1 MSKAPITKVP
11 SPVGGGGLGWGR
23 LYRTAMDALY
33 RFCVIVAGGALVLIS
48 AVIPWGVFT
57 RYVLN
62 SAASWPEPMAILL
75 TIVLTF
81 FGAAACYR
89 AGTHMSVSVLVRV
102 MPLPLR
108 RVIEPFAEGLVALVG
123 LFMVIWGARLVDA
136 TWHQS
141 IAEFPSLSVGL
152 TYLPIPVG
160 WRHNAAVR
168 CRAPADRAPAAGRRT
183 DAALRRVHS
192 RPMEILIVVGTLL
205 VCFALGV
212 PIAYALG
219 LGALAGAYWIGI
231 PLEAVMLQVS
241 SGVSKFAMLTIPF
254 FVLAGAIM
262 AEGGMARRLVAF
274 ANVLV
279 GLVRVRGG
287 LSAVNVLATTFLSGI
302 SGSAVADTSAIGSV
316 MIPQMER
323 TGYPRVFATN
333 VTISASVQA
342 LLVPPSH
349 NAVIYSLAT
358 GGTISIIS
366 LFMAGVMPG
375 LLLGASLVVLCL
387 VIAYRNGHPRGET
400 VPLRE
405 AAKIAIDALWGLVT
419 LAIIL
424 GGILGGIFTAIEA
437 GAVACIWAFFVTMF
451 IYRDYRWRDL
461 PELIHRTMRTV
472 AMVMTLIAFA
482 SSVGYVM
489 ALMQVPARVTAL
501 LLTLSSDKNVILF
514 LINILLLVLGCL
526 LDMAPSILIVTP
538 ILLPV
543 VMKFGVDP
551 VHFGMIML
559 LNLGIGLCHPPV
571 GAILFVGCAVGRV
584 TIEQVVREIW
594 PFYGVMFFVLMLVTY
609 IPSVSLWLPRI
620 LGL

>member
-1 MSKAPITKVP
+1 
-11 SPVGGGGLGWGR
+11 
-23 LYRTAMDALY
+23 
-33 RFCVIVAGGALVLIS
+33 
-48 AVIPWGVFT
+48 
-57 RYVLN
+57 
-62 SAASWPEPMAILL
+62 
-75 TIVLTF
+75 
-81 FGAAACYR
+81 
-89 AGTHMSVSVLVRV
+89 
-102 MPLPLR
+102 
-108 RVIEPFAEGLVALVG
+108 
-123 LFMVIWGARLVDA
+123 
-136 TWHQS
+136 
-141 IAEFPSLSVGL
+141 
-152 TYLPIPVG
+152 
-160 WRHNAAVR
+160 
-168 CRAPADRAPAAGRRT
+168 
-183 DAALRRVHS
+183 
-192 RPMEILIVVGTLL
+192 MEILIVIASLF

-219 LGALAGAYWIGI
+219 LAALAGAYWIGI

-279 GLVRVRGG
+279 GMVRVRGG

-316 MIPQMER
+316 MIPQMEK

-366 LFMAGVMPG
+366 LFMAGVTPG

-387 VIAYRNGHPRGET
+387 VLAYRHGHPRGET

-405 AAKIAIDALWGLVT
+405 AVKIAIDALWGLVT

-424 GGILGGIFTAIEA
+424 GGILGGVFTAIEA
-437 GAVACIWAFFVTMF
+437 GAVACLWAFFVTMF
-451 IYRDYRWRDL
+451 IYRDYRWREL
-461 PELIHRTMRTV
+461 PQLVHRTMRTV

-482 SSVGYVM
+482 ASVGYVM
-489 ALMQVPARVTAL
+489 ALMQVPARVMAM
-501 LLTLSSDKNVILF
+501 LLTLSSDKNVILL
-514 LINILLLVLGCL
+514 LINVLLLVLGCL
-526 LDMAPSILIVTP
+526 LDMAPSILICTP

-543 VMKFGVDP
+543 VVKFGVDP

-594 PFYGVMFFVLMLVTY
+594 PFYAVMFLVLMLVTY
-609 IPSVSLWLPRI
+609 IPSISLWLPR
-620 LGL
+620 LLSL

>member
-1 MSKAPITKVP
+1 
-11 SPVGGGGLGWGR
+11 
-23 LYRTAMDALY
+23 
-33 RFCVIVAGGALVLIS
+33 
-48 AVIPWGVFT
+48 
-57 RYVLN
+57 
-62 SAASWPEPMAILL
+62 
-75 TIVLTF
+75 
-81 FGAAACYR
+81 
-89 AGTHMSVSVLVRV
+89 
-102 MPLPLR
+102 
-108 RVIEPFAEGLVALVG
+108 
-123 LFMVIWGARLVDA
+123 
-136 TWHQS
+136 
-141 IAEFPSLSVGL
+141 
-152 TYLPIPVG
+152 
-160 WRHNAAVR
+160 
-168 CRAPADRAPAAGRRT
+168 
-183 DAALRRVHS
+183 
-192 RPMEILIVVGTLL
+192 MEILIVVGTLL

-219 LGALAGAYWIGI
+219 LGALAGAYWIGV

-316 MIPQMER
+316 MIPQMEQ

-387 VIAYRNGHPRGET
+387 VLAYRNGHPRGQT
-400 VPLRE
+400 VPLR
-405 AAKIAIDALWGLVT
+405 AAVRIAIDALWGLVT
-419 LAIIL
+419 LVIIL
-424 GGILGGIFTAIEA
+424 GGILGGVFTAIEA

-584 TIEQVVREIW
+584 TIEQVLREIW

-609 IPSVSLWLPRI
+609 IPYVSLWLPRM

>member
-1 MSKAPITKVP
+1 V
-11 SPVGGGGLGWGR
+11 
-23 LYRTAMDALY
+23 
-33 RFCVIVAGGALVLIS
+33 
-48 AVIPWGVFT
+48 
-57 RYVLN
+57 
-62 SAASWPEPMAILL
+62 
-75 TIVLTF
+75 
-81 FGAAACYR
+81 
-89 AGTHMSVSVLVRV
+89 
-102 MPLPLR
+102 
-108 RVIEPFAEGLVALVG
+108 
-123 LFMVIWGARLVDA
+123 
-136 TWHQS
+136 
-141 IAEFPSLSVGL
+141 
-152 TYLPIPVG
+152 
-160 WRHNAAVR
+160 
-168 CRAPADRAPAAGRRT
+168 
-183 DAALRRVHS
+183 
-192 RPMEILIVVGTLL
+192 EILIVIATML

-279 GLVRVRGG
+279 GLVRIRGG

-366 LFMAGVMPG
+366 LFMAGITPG
-375 LLLGASLVVLCL
+375 LLLGASLIVLCL
-387 VIAYRNGHPRGET
+387 ALAYRNGHPTGEA

-405 AAKIAIDALWGLVT
+405 AIKIALDALWGLVT
-419 LAIIL
+419 LVIIL
-424 GGILGGIFTAIEA
+424 GGILGGVFTAIEA

-451 IYRDYRWRDL
+451 VYRDYRWRDL

-489 ALMQVPARVTAL
+489 ALMQVPAKVTAL

-543 VMKFGVDP
+543 VVKFGVDP

-594 PFYGVMFFVLMLVTY
+594 PFYAVMFLVLMFVTY
-609 IPSVSLWLPRI
+609 IPTISLWLPRM
-620 LGL
+620 LSL

>member
-1 MSKAPITKVP
+1 V
-11 SPVGGGGLGWGR
+11 
-23 LYRTAMDALY
+23 
-33 RFCVIVAGGALVLIS
+33 
-48 AVIPWGVFT
+48 
-57 RYVLN
+57 
-62 SAASWPEPMAILL
+62 
-75 TIVLTF
+75 
-81 FGAAACYR
+81 
-89 AGTHMSVSVLVRV
+89 
-102 MPLPLR
+102 
-108 RVIEPFAEGLVALVG
+108 
-123 LFMVIWGARLVDA
+123 
-136 TWHQS
+136 
-141 IAEFPSLSVGL
+141 
-152 TYLPIPVG
+152 
-160 WRHNAAVR
+160 
-168 CRAPADRAPAAGRRT
+168 
-183 DAALRRVHS
+183 
-192 RPMEILIVVGTLL
+192 EILIVIATML

-279 GLVRVRGG
+279 GLVRIRGG

-366 LFMAGVMPG
+366 LFMAGITPG
-375 LLLGASLVVLCL
+375 LLLGASLIVLCL
-387 VIAYRNGHPRGET
+387 ALAYRNGHPRGEA

-405 AAKIAIDALWGLVT
+405 AIKIALDALWGLVT

-424 GGILGGIFTAIEA
+424 GGILGGVFTAIEA
-437 GAVACIWAFFVTMF
+437 GAIACLWAFFVTMF

-489 ALMQVPARVTAL
+489 ALMQVPAKVTAL

-543 VMKFGVDP
+543 VVKFGVDP

-594 PFYGVMFFVLMLVTY
+594 PFYAVMFLVLMFVTY
-609 IPSVSLWLPRI
+609 IPTISLWLPRM
-620 LGL
+620 LSL

>member
-1 MSKAPITKVP
+1 
-11 SPVGGGGLGWGR
+11 
-23 LYRTAMDALY
+23 
-33 RFCVIVAGGALVLIS
+33 
-48 AVIPWGVFT
+48 
-57 RYVLN
+57 
-62 SAASWPEPMAILL
+62 
-75 TIVLTF
+75 
-81 FGAAACYR
+81 
-89 AGTHMSVSVLVRV
+89 
-102 MPLPLR
+102 
-108 RVIEPFAEGLVALVG
+108 
-123 LFMVIWGARLVDA
+123 
-136 TWHQS
+136 
-141 IAEFPSLSVGL
+141 
-152 TYLPIPVG
+152 
-160 WRHNAAVR
+160 
-168 CRAPADRAPAAGRRT
+168 
-183 DAALRRVHS
+183 
-192 RPMEILIVVGTLL
+192 MEILIVIASLF

-219 LGALAGAYWIGI
+219 LAALAGAYWIGI

-279 GLVRVRGG
+279 GMVRVRGG

-316 MIPQMER
+316 MIPQMEK

-366 LFMAGVMPG
+366 LFMAGVAPG

-387 VIAYRNGHPRGET
+387 ALAYRDGHPRGET
-400 VPLRE
+400 VALRE
-405 AAKIAIDALWGLVT
+405 AVKIAIDALWGLVT

-424 GGILGGIFTAIEA
+424 GGILGGVFTAIEA
-437 GAVACIWAFFVTMF
+437 GAVACLWAFFVTMF
-451 IYRDYRWRDL
+451 IYRDYRWREL
-461 PELIHRTMRTV
+461 PQLVHRTMRTV

-482 SSVGYVM
+482 ASVGYVM
-489 ALMQVPARVTAL
+489 ALMQVPAKVTAM
-501 LLTLSSDKNVILF
+501 LLTLSSDKNVILL
-514 LINILLLVLGCL
+514 LINVLLLVLGCL
-526 LDMAPSILIVTP
+526 LDMAPSILICTP

-543 VMKFGVDP
+543 VVKFGVDP

-594 PFYGVMFFVLMLVTY
+594 PFYAVMFIVLMLVTY
-609 IPSVSLWLPRI
+609 IPSISLWLPR
-620 LGL
+620 LLSL